1 MVCQAPTRTA
11 IETQLISEEQFGEI
25 GEASWLVS
33 GIKLEESQLELG
45 QAVRILGPV
54 QTKSQAITIMD
65 KRERLMRKLDRFHEQ
80 ALNHIG
86 LSAVELIIG
95 VLEDPGDFQ
104 IPDGTAGEDIG
115 TASLAAGAADV
126 PEKVALH
133 LPSRLSATQRALL
146 GLESLALKELKI

>member
-1 MVCQAPTRTA
+1 M
-11 IETQLISEEQFGEI
+11 
-25 GEASWLVS
+25 
-33 GIKLEESQLELG
+33 
-45 QAVRILGPV
+45 RIVGPV

-65 KRERLMRKLDRFHEQ
+65 KRERLIRKLDRFHEQ
-80 ALNHIG
+80 ALNHMG
-86 LSAVELIIG
+86 LSAMELIIG

-115 TASLAAGAADV
+115 TASYAAPAAADV

-146 GLESLALKELKI
+146 GLESLALNELQIRKGEANDCLHVLRLLLGKKSFEFRERL